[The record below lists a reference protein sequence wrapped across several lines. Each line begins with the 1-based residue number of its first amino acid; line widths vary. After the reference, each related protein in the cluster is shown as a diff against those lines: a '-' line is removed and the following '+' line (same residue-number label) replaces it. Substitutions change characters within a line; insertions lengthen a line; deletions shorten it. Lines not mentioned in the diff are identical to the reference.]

1 MIRELMTVQGK
12 PVELLLTSAAV
23 KKGAPIDVDSDDQTV
38 KHTADGLGTKLC
50 DINATYEGINAIV
63 EPTDDAFEDAEAGVR
78 VRVIQTLPGEMYATS
93 ELDTATLQA
102 GDPLKAENGKFVK
115 ATTGAY
121 AYEYRGVY
129 SDPTGIKMGKI
140 ARVEISTVA

>member
-1 MIRELMTVQGK
+1 MIRELMTAQNK

-23 KKGAPIDVDSDDQTV
+23 KKGAPIDVDSEDQTV

-50 DINATYEGINAIV
+50 DINATYEGLNAIV
-63 EPTDDAFEDAEAGVR
+63 EPTDDAFEDAAAGVR

-93 ELDTATLQA
+93 QLDTDTLQA
-102 GDPLKAENGKFVK
+102 GDKLKAADGKFVK
-115 ATTGAY
+115 ADAGAY
-121 AYEYRGVY
+121 AWEYRGIY

-140 ARVEISTVA
+140 VRVEIATAG

>member
-23 KKGAPIDVDSDDQTV
+23 KKGAPIDVDSSDQTV

-93 ELDTATLQA
+93 ELDTASLAA
-102 GDPLKAENGKFVK
+102 GDKLKAVAGKFVK
-115 ATTGAY
+115 AESGAY
-121 AYEYRGVY
+121 AWEYRGVY
-129 SDPTGIKMGKI
+129 ADPTGIKMGKI
-140 ARVEISTVA
+140 VRVEVGTAG